1 MTNHD
6 MFVLTFQGMA
16 GQILRTKQIMIFC
29 SVKFP
34 QMKSGSMLPNDH
46 AEGNLSDCRCA
57 RTSKRIFDQ
66 IKHGVYEVRP
76 NLQLMGLP

>member
-16 GQILRTKQIMIFC
+16 GQILSTKQIMSHC
-29 SVKFP
+29 SKNFP

-46 AEGNLSDCRCA
+46 AEGNKSACRCA
-57 RTSKRIFDQ
+57 RTSKRIFDR
-66 IKHGVYEVRP
+66 IKRGVYKVRP
-76 NLQLMGLP
+76 NLQLIGLP